1 MYKCV
6 IVGVGGGRAD
16 GHAQAYPLIRRGK
29 LVAVSTRTPEKLEA
43 FARKYEIP
51 GRYTDYREMF
61 HREKPDLVQVN
72 TPPSVRA
79 EILAAA
85 DEAGVPAVIFEKP
98 IAIEGE
104 DYRILCQLAGRVKTK
119 VAVNHQLHFHP
130 NRFQLQQ
137 RVADGGIG
145 EVRFIDASAR
155 LNLVAQ
161 GTHML
166 QGISAFN
173 PVGRPTS
180 VMAQAEGAK
189 GLQPSPRCHYAPD
202 ETLAAVSYDNNV
214 RALLRCGAGATVV
227 TEARPVDKLSLHKR
241 ISVYGTAGSAH
252 WTMWSWQYTGRNGV
266 LEQGE
271 HDYFEQDVRAQ
282 AALTEAMFDWLEDD
296 RKVHP
301 LNLASALVDFN
312 IILGA
317 FHSVL
322 KRQVV
327 SLPVEPEDGL
337 IRKLSAVLG
346 S

>member
-1 MYKCV
+1 
-6 IVGVGGGRAD
+6 
-16 GHAQAYPLIRRGK
+16 
-29 LVAVSTRTPEKLEA
+29 
-43 FARKYEIP
+43 
-51 GRYTDYREMF
+51 
-61 HREKPDLVQVN
+61 
-72 TPPSVRA
+72 
-79 EILAAA
+79 
-85 DEAGVPAVIFEKP
+85 
-98 IAIEGE
+98 
-104 DYRILCQLAGRVKTK
+104 
-119 VAVNHQLHFHP
+119 
-130 NRFQLQQ
+130 
-137 RVADGGIG
+137 
-145 EVRFIDASAR
+145 
-155 LNLVAQ
+155 
-161 GTHML
+161 
-166 QGISAFN
+166 
-173 PVGRPTS
+173 
-180 VMAQAEGAK
+180 
-189 GLQPSPRCHYAPD
+189 
-202 ETLAAVSYDNNV
+202 
-214 RALLRCGAGATVV
+214 VV